1 MLYQLSYAREARILA
16 VPDLSTSADRL
27 DGGPIPELICLCAVA
42 RRGVAP

>member
-27 DGGPIPELICLCAVA
+27 DDGA
-42 RRGVAP
+42 